1 VVFNEK
7 LKAFAKH
14 WGLLPRPLAVDLG
27 TEDEHAGLPI
37 ESDLA
42 SGKGAAQVA

>member
-14 WGLLPRPLAVDLG
+14 WGSGRAAVHPIARAPKARPR
-27 TEDEHAGLPI
+27 T
-37 ESDLA
+37 A
-42 SGKGAAQVA
+42 SAM